1 MSTPKRPESPPE
13 GGTSTLV
20 TGPASDEEPQSEAP
34 KTVEVAAD
42 DSENGGATAFLRAPP
57 LRRPAAPKPAAEQS
71 PASTVAMRAEPAG
84 GGDDSPG
91 GTAFVRLDG
100 QGGQQRR
107 KEPLAPPKGLH
118 VSLPEDQPAPPP
130 PPQPL
135 IAPPTPDQK
144 NALPGARRREQ
155 ALE

>member
-57 LRRPAAPKPAAEQS
+57 LRRVEKLALF
-71 PASTVAMRAEPAG
+71 RAG
-84 GGDDSPG
+84 
-91 GTAFVRLDG
+91 
-100 QGGQQRR
+100 
-107 KEPLAPPKGLH
+107 
-118 VSLPEDQPAPPP
+118 
-130 PPQPL
+130 
-135 IAPPTPDQK
+135 
-144 NALPGARRREQ
+144 RRR
-155 ALE
+155 APA